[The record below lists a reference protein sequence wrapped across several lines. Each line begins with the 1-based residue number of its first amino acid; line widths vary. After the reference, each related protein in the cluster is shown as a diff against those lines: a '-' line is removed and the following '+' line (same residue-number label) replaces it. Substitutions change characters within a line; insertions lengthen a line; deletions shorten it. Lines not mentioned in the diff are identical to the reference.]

1 MSGFV
6 LRGPVVPR
14 ADTPARPS
22 ALVCLGLLALAYAVF
37 CVTYLPINAFTEGRV
52 THTLFLPGEAQ
63 IPFVPEFEFAYLLGY
78 VLPLAVVWRRPD
90 AARLARLVRAFGLT
104 LAGAY
109 TTYLL
114 FPVYFQRPEL
124 TGHSLATRLL
134 ALEYLDKPYNH
145 FPSLHVAIAML
156 VALGCADD
164 RRMRWWLPVVVAIM
178 AVSTVFVKQ
187 HYIVD
192 VVAAAALASVAWRLA
207 GRWSR

>member
-1 MSGFV
+1 MSGLAVRPFET
-6 LRGPVVPR
+6 
-14 ADTPARPS
+14 ADARARPS
-22 ALVCLGLLALAYAVF
+22 RLACLGVVALAYVVF

-52 THTLFLPGEAQ
+52 THTLFLPGERA
-63 IPFVPEFEFAYLLGY
+63 IPLVPGFEFAYLLGY
-78 VLPLAVVWRRPD
+78 VLPLVVVWRRPD
-90 AARLARLVRAFGLT
+90 AARVARLAWAFGLT

-114 FPVYFQRPEL
+114 YPVYLPRPEL

-145 FPSLHVAIAML
+145 FPSLHVALAVL
-156 VALGCADD
+156 VALGCSDD
-164 RRMRWWLPVVVAIM
+164 RRMRWWLPAVVAIM

-187 HYIVD
+187 HYILD
-192 VVAAAALASVAWRLA
+192 VLAAAVLAPLAWRLA